1 MSNKESF
8 VYIMTNNFDTV
19 LYVGMTSNLTQR
31 VNQHKEKHFKG
42 FTQRYNISKLVYY
55 EVFDDI
61 NMAIEREK
69 QIKKY
74 SRAKKEKLIDE
85 MNPAWNDLHE
95 NLFY

>member
-1 MSNKESF
+1 
-8 VYIMTNNFDTV
+8 MTNNFDTV